1 MQLKIAL
8 GKPLQIL
15 LVTEPKLLLQLCDT
29 IHVYLCCFVVCT
41 KPYLQRAMRT
51 GKQKIKVR
59 GFFVVAAVIA
69 FSCRYDTAQEK
80 PAIDTPDAVANSPI
94 SFDLEAI
101 KKRGKLVALTLNGST
116 SYFVY
121 RGQAMGYEYE
131 LLRRYASSLGVELEI
146 RIIPDVNAMF
156 DLLNRGE
163 GDIVAC
169 NLVVT
174 RDRLKQVSFSV
185 PYNFTRQVLVQR
197 LPEGHRKMSLKELN
211 KQIILGPVDLIDKK
225 VYVNRTSPFFSR
237 LESLQNEIGGSID
250 IVSVPGYIDTE
261 KLIKKVATG
270 EIAFTV
276 ADDNIA
282 RLNATYFDNI
292 DIEVQLSFPQQ
303 VAWAVRKNAPDLL
316 SSVNEWFETDR
327 KKSVH
332 AYIYN
337 KYFKASHEQWE
348 KFNGEYSS
356 LKGNRISDYDEMLKE
371 YSKIIDWD
379 WRLLAAQM
387 YQESKFKED
396 ARSWAGAFGLMQFMP
411 ATAAIYGIEPSSP
424 AEEHIRAGVLYLSW
438 LDDYWQERIFD
449 PEERVS
455 FILASYNVGLGH
467 VNDAVNLAISFGY
480 DPQKWEGNVAE
491 CILMKSQS
499 IYYSHE
505 LVKHGY
511 CRGEEPYHYVKNIRS
526 QFEHY
531 KRVIS

>member
-1 MQLKIAL
+1 
-8 GKPLQIL
+8 
-15 LVTEPKLLLQLCDT
+15 
-29 IHVYLCCFVVCT
+29 
-41 KPYLQRAMRT
+41 MRT
-51 GKQKIKVR
+51 GKQKIKVKR
-59 GFFVVAAVIA
+59 FVVVVAIIA
-69 FSCRYDTAQEK
+69 FSCRYDAAHDKTSMA
-80 PAIDTPDAVANSPI
+80 TPETVANTPVT
-94 SFDLEAI
+94 FDLDAI
-101 KKRGKLVALTLNGST
+101 KKRGKIVALTLNSST

-131 LLRRYASSLGVELEI
+131 LLKRFANSQGLELEI
-146 RIIPDVNAMF
+146 RIIPDLNSMF

-163 GDIVAC
+163 GDIIAC

-174 RDRLKQVSFSV
+174 RDRMRQVSFSE

-197 LPEGHRKMSLKELN
+197 LPEGHQKMTLKE
-211 KQIILGPVDLIDKK
+211 KHKHIVTGPVELIDKK

-261 KLIKKVATG
+261 KLIKKVADG
-270 EIAFTV
+270 EIAYTV

-282 RLNATYFDNI
+282 NLNGTYYDNI
-292 DIEVQLSFPQQ
+292 DVDVQLSFPQQ
-303 VAWAVRKNAPDLL
+303 VAWAVRQNAPELL
-316 SSVNEWFETDR
+316 NAVNGWFDEDR

-332 AYIYN
+332 VYIYN
-337 KYFKASHEQWE
+337 KYFKASREQWN

-356 LKGNRISDYDEMLKE
+356 LKGNRISDYDELLRE

-387 YQESKFKED
+387 YQESKFNEE

-411 ATAAIYGIEPSSP
+411 GTAAIYGISPSSP

-438 LDDYWQERIFD
+438 LDDYWKERIFD
-449 PEERVS
+449 PEERIA

-467 VNDAVNLAISFGY
+467 VNDAVNLALSFGY
-480 DPQKWEGNVAE
+480 NPQKWDGNVAE

-499 IYYSHE
+499 IYYNHE

-511 CRGEEPYHYVKNIRS
+511 CRGEEPYKYVKSIRT

-531 KRVIS
+531 KRVIT